1 MISRRK
7 FQDLFLNT
15 LHRQVVTIHHRSL
28 VAAETEQPENGHLKV
43 SIDFLM
49 IIGAHLAL
57 LFRLVTLTVVN
68 LQFYPNLE
76 PLVRLRCQL
85 ITFTFEVQTFAAL
98 LTYFLS
104 MFSVFYCLLA
114 VLRDVNTLEMLLFQI
129 VLIYA
134 TVLVNYTLL
143 VVTLFEALLITLLCT
158 VYTELYRQLNKQKLA
173 IKADLYTLTRL
184 IAGHLRLTSLISRFN
199 QQIVSKLPVGI
210 FRALQLYYTEAGE
223 RCIIQYLFQ
232 ALLMLYSAFV
242 LLLLSKHYLDEGF
255 FTRLIVDEQFCLEKK
270 FVAEYV
276 EMQSPLVKCC
286 ISTTTPTITTISRNL
301 YRRLIVIRLQ
311 QYDGVLERKAEH
323 GEHRRLANAETI
335 VEEGD
340 GETGTKRSQLAKDQP
355 AIGRPRLLF
364 SSSSWTAS
372 AVYDPN
378 QLSHLPVGKAA
389 CPGDEHQAEEGVHAE
404 GEDGGDVVVL
414 LLGLLACLLTALMGE
429 ETAAADDGQHA
440 EGEHGGEGQA
450 EVGEDAPEVDGQR
463 RQLLGNLLQA
473 ALFQTTLFSLHL
485 FN

>member
-1 MISRRK
+1 MSKVQELSIVNRFARK

-57 LFRLVTLTVVN
+57 LFRLVTLTVCTFLAVPDYTAFLDLTMRNIFFWFEGKILFLNGFVILLICHSLVNYLLLFCFKNLDPFVWGHLYDLVVNNRNEMMLKPRTSQVSWFYFLKRVCPLHFETVLKSSKKVN

-199 QQIVSKLPVGI
+199 QQIVSKVITLYFFVKLPVGI

-232 ALLMLYSAFV
+232 AVHVFLFGVVICRVAHFNEKICRSSRRKILQPGSFAKKKKV
-242 LLLLSKHYLDEGF
+242 LVVLKQLKL
-255 FTRLIVDEQFCLEKK
+255 
-270 FVAEYV
+270 
-276 EMQSPLVKCC
+276 
-286 ISTTTPTITTISRNL
+286 STTFYEMIVWKTEHK
-301 YRRLIVIRLQ
+301 RRVGFTATGQIINRMFVTKV
-311 QYDGVLERKAEH
+311 GVTYLK
-323 GEHRRLANAETI
+323 
-335 VEEGD
+335 
-340 GETGTKRSQLAKDQP
+340 
-355 AIGRPRLLF
+355 
-364 SSSSWTAS
+364 
-372 AVYDPN
+372 
-378 QLSHLPVGKAA
+378 
-389 CPGDEHQAEEGVHAE
+389 
-404 GEDGGDVVVL
+404 
-414 LLGLLACLLTALMGE
+414 
-429 ETAAADDGQHA
+429 
-440 EGEHGGEGQA
+440 
-450 EVGEDAPEVDGQR
+450 
-463 RQLLGNLLQA
+463 
-473 ALFQTTLFSLHL
+473 
-485 FN
+485 